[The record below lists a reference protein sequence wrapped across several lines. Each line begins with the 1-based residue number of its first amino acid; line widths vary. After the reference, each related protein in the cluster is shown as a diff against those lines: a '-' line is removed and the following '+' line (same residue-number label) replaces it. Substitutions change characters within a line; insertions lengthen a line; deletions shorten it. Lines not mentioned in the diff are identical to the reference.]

1 MARALLTLAGLLG
14 GGAVFIAGLNAHNP
28 LEALRAIAAG
38 VGLLV
43 FVAGVGLADLIDIAR
58 QTPRRERRQAI
69 QADEGQPPN
78 RRG

>member
-58 QTPRRERRQAI
+58 QAPRRERRPAQ
-69 QADEGQPPN
+69 EGQPPD
-78 RRG
+78 RPG